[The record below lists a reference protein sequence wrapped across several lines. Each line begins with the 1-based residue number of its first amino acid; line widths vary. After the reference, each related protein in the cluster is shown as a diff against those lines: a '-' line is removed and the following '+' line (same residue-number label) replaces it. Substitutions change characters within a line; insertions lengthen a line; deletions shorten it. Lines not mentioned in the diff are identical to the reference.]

1 MAELKEAPRPKTENG
16 PGQSKDV
23 APRAAGAPAK
33 SNGSAYAYMRRLAE
47 EMDHLFE
54 NFGINSG
61 WRMPSLLTRGHE
73 LFRREAGFA
82 PGLWSPRVDVLERN
96 GQFIVKADLP
106 GLSKEDVKVEVEDD
120 MLTLEGER
128 KQCTKEERE
137 GYTYNECNYGSFY
150 RTVPLPA
157 GADAS
162 KATAQFQNG
171 VLEIVMPCAATEG
184 KKARRIEVREAK

>member
-1 MAELKEAPRPKTENG
+1 M
-16 PGQSKDV
+16 
-23 APRAAGAPAK
+23 
-33 SNGSAYAYMRRLAE
+33 AYMCRLAE

-54 NFGINSG
+54 NFGINTG

-82 PGLWSPRVDVLERN
+82 PGLWSPRIDVLERD

-120 MLTLEGER
+120 MLTLHGER

-137 GYTYNECNYGSFY
+137 GYSYNECNYGSFY

-171 VLEIVMPCAATEG
+171 VLEIVMPCVATDG
-184 KKARRIEVREAK
+184 KKRETHRGTRGEMTVLTPRTLGGAYPAVGLAPSGQPTASCPFLENG